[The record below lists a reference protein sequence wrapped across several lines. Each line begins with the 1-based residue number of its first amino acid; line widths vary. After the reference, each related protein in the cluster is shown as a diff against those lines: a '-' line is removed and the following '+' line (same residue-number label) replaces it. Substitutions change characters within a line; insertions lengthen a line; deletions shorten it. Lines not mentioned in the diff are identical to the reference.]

1 MTATTAPDVDIVMR
15 PATAADASALAEIER
30 RSPMV
35 SGDVRVT
42 VDRGDD
48 YFASARLMEASD
60 VVMAEVDGEPA
71 AVHCAAFHH
80 IRLAD
85 EVVRVCYVHHLRVA
99 VGHQGKGLFGRLKK
113 FAVPRYP
120 SDLAGSYAWV
130 ASGNSRSRGLAPDI
144 APWNVDVV
152 RRQFD
157 AQASAGPAFGR
168 PATAADAGH
177 IVDLINSSH
186 AHEEFFIPYT
196 VESLTARL
204 DRAPDLYSWDKLW
217 LTDGAVLGVW
227 PAGRSIH
234 VITETPE
241 VTTVNRDAVVLD
253 YGVAAGAEDDL
264 LKLTRAW
271 CSRAAD
277 EGLDSLATFTSPLS
291 PNWSVGADLPHSA
304 RHFDLI
310 ATRIDEPS
318 GLADSGVHVDQS
330 YY

>member
-1 MTATTAPDVDIVMR
+1 MTATTAPDVDIVVR
-15 PATAADASALAEIER
+15 PATPADASALAEIER

-80 IRLAD
+80 IRLAGD
-85 EVVRVCYVHHLRVA
+85 LVRVCYVHHLRVA
-99 VGHQGKGLFGRLKK
+99 AQHQGKGLFGRLKK

-130 ASGNSRSRGLAPDI
+130 AAGNSRSRGLAPDI

-157 AQASAGPAFGR
+157 AQASAEPSFGR
-168 PATAADAGH
+168 PATVADAGH

-186 AHEEFFIPYT
+186 AHEGFFIPYS

-204 DRAPDLYSWDKLW
+204 DRAPELYSWDNLW

-227 PAGRSIH
+227 PAGRSIQ
-234 VITETPE
+234 VITETPDT
-241 VTTVNRDAVVLD
+241 TTVNRDAVVLD
-253 YGVAAGAEDDL
+253 YGVSSGAEDDL

-277 EGLDSLATFTSPLS
+277 EGLDSLATFTSPPS

-310 ATRIDEPS
+310 ATRIDEPA
-318 GLADSGVHVDQS
+318 GIAGSGVHVDPI

>member
-1 MTATTAPDVDIVMR
+1 MTATTAPDVDIVVR

-42 VDRGDD
+42 IDRGDD

-80 IRLAD
+80 IRLAGD
-85 EVVRVCYVHHLRVA
+85 VIRVCYVHHLRVA
-99 VGHQGKGLFGRLKK
+99 AQHQGKGLFGRLKK

-130 ASGNSRSRGLAPDI
+130 AAGNSRSRGLAPDI

-157 AQASAGPAFGR
+157 AQKSAGPAFGR
-168 PATAADAGH
+168 PATVADAGH

-186 AHEEFFIPYT
+186 AHEQFFIPYT
-196 VESLTARL
+196 AESLTARL
-204 DRAPDLYSWDKLW
+204 DRAPDLYSWDNLW

-227 PAGRSIH
+227 PAGRSIQ
-234 VITETPE
+234 VITETPGT
-241 VTTVNRDAVVLD
+241 TTVNRDAVVLD
-253 YGVAAGAEDDL
+253 YGVASGAEDDL

-271 CSRAAD
+271 CSQAAD
-277 EGLDSLATFTSPLS
+277 EGLDSLATFTSPPS

-310 ATRIDEPS
+310 ATRIDEPQGIAS
-318 GLADSGVHVDQS
+318 SGVHVDPI